1 MTLLTVLG
9 AAFVGSLLANAVFY
23 AVVGKLAQRA
33 ERKRL
38 EHFKKLEAECMEVI
52 EKEQERM
59 KNYVAMES

>member
-1 MTLLTVLG
+1 MTFLTVLG

>member
-1 MTLLTVLG
+1 MTFLTVLG

-33 ERKRL
+33 ERKRI

-52 EKEQERM
+52 EKEQKRM
-59 KNYVAMES
+59 KNYVKMES

>member
-1 MTLLTVLG
+1 MTFLTVLG
-9 AAFVGSLLANAVFY
+9 AAFLGSLLATAVFY

>member
-1 MTLLTVLG
+1 MTFLTVLG
-9 AAFVGSLLANAVFY
+9 AAFVGSLLANVVFY

-33 ERKRL
+33 ERKRI

-59 KNYVAMES
+59 KKYVAMEG

>member
-1 MTLLTVLG
+1 MTFLTVIG

-33 ERKRL
+33 ERKRI

-59 KNYVAMES
+59 KNYVKMES